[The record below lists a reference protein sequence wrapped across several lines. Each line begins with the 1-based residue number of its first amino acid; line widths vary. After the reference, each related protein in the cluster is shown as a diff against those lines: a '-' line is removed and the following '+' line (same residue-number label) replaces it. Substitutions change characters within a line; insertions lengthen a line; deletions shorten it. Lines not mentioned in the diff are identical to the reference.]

1 MRMRSSTPALSGNV
15 FQNFE
20 TYGDTTSMTV
30 TGTAMKTII
39 AILLAMMTAGWTF
52 MQKERVDIMPYMWG
66 GMIVGLI
73 AFFATTFKPNWA
85 AMTTPVYALAEG
97 FFLGAISAFIQA
109 RFPTKPIVLQACGLT
124 FGVLFVM
131 LVAYSTG
138 VIKVTE
144 KLRMAIVAC
153 TGAVCLL
160 YLVTFV
166 LSFFNIQVPYIHGS
180 GLIGIGF
187 SLFVVGLAA
196 FNLLLDFDLID
207 RMVAQRS
214 PKAMEWYGAF
224 ALMVTLVWLYIE
236 ILRLLSKLQ
245 SRD

>member
-1 MRMRSSTPALSGNV
+1 MRMRSSNPALSGNV

-109 RFPTKPIVLQACGLT
+109 RFPTKPIVLQACG
-124 FGVLFVM
+124 
-131 LVAYSTG
+131 
-138 VIKVTE
+138 
-144 KLRMAIVAC
+144 
-153 TGAVCLL
+153 
-160 YLVTFV
+160 
-166 LSFFNIQVPYIHGS
+166 
-180 GLIGIGF
+180 
-187 SLFVVGLAA
+187 A
-196 FNLLLDFDLID
+196 F
-207 RMVAQRS
+207 Q
-214 PKAMEWYGAF
+214 
-224 ALMVTLVWLYIE
+224 
-236 ILRLLSKLQ
+236 
-245 SRD
+245 